1 MDFASITTVVSSI
14 KAAQELLS
22 AAVGL
27 RDANQA
33 AAIVSKINEQ
43 LLAAQQGLLS
53 HNVMLL
59 QLQQENFETAKQ
71 LRELKE
77 AIAKKDSYPLV
88 DIGNGALAY
97 AVDVQTGGE
106 SDPEIPQ
113 TQHHLCQ
120 ICWDRD
126 GLRSVLQ
133 PAPRYGGGI
142 YRVCNY
148 CGKELLVG
156 GGSSR
161 DNASTRPGTIYYPLG

>member
-59 QLQQENFETAKQ
+59 QLQQENFEAAKQ

-77 AIAKKDSYPLV
+77 SIAKKDSYPLV

-97 AVDVQTGGE
+97 AADIQAGRE
-106 SDPEIPQ
+106 SNPEIPQ
-113 TQHHLCQ
+113 PQHHLCQ
-120 ICWDRD
+120 VCWDRD
-126 GLRSVLQ
+126 GIRSVLQ
-133 PAPRYGGGI
+133 PAPRFGGRV
-142 YRVCNY
+142 YRVCNH
-148 CGKELLVG
+148 CGKELFVG
-156 GGSSR
+156 GSGSG
-161 DNASTRPGTIYYPLG
+161 DNATPAAGSVYYPLG

>member
-97 AVDVQTGGE
+97 TVDIQAGGQ
-106 SDPEIPQ
+106 SDPEIARP
-113 TQHHLCQ
+113 QHHLCQ

-133 PAPRYGGGI
+133 PPPRFGGGV
-142 YRVCNY
+142 YRICNH
-148 CGKELLVG
+148 CGKELFIG
-156 GGSSR
+156 GGVPV
-161 DNASTRPGTIYYPLG
+161 DNAAPASGTVYYPLG